1 MLIRWARMVG
11 VVARAWKPEAR
22 APVARVRLWAMA
34 QQVVQAALAAKE
46 AEVISSPRD
55 GVFDVQD
62 GG

>member
-1 MLIRWARMVG
+1 MVA
-11 VVARAWKPEAR
+11 VVALVWKGEAS

>member
-1 MLIRWARMVG
+1 MVG
-11 VVARAWKPEAR
+11 VVARAWKGEAS
-22 APVARVRLWAMA
+22 AAVARVRLWAMA
-34 QQVVQAALAAKE
+34 QAVAQAALAANA